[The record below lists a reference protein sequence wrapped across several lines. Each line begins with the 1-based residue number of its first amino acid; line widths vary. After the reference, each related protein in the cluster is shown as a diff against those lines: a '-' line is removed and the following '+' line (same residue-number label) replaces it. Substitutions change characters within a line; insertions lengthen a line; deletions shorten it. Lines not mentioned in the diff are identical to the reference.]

1 MTATR
6 ACTFE
11 EVESRKLGIG
21 LHSSTAFAM
30 SLVGF
35 DWSPG
40 LAGRYSISQYTIYQ
54 LEEMADSMYPSR
66 YRDRYND
73 AK

>member
-1 MTATR
+1 
-6 ACTFE
+6 
-11 EVESRKLGIG
+11 
-21 LHSSTAFAM
+21 M

-35 DWSPG
+35 DWSPA